1 MDRGRPRVK
10 VLDASMALAWLFP
23 RTDAAEA
30 ALAEQGLDELDYEK
44 FLVPTIWYGEVAN
57 AILRGE
63 RKGLVTHAQSA
74 AFLAELDS
82 ADIETE
88 TDSPKL
94 RQSVVLA
101 LGRSHGLTAYDA
113 MYMELALR
121 RAAPLAT
128 FDRQLAEA
136 VRKAGGRVFGDAA

>member
-1 MDRGRPRVK
+1 MK

-23 RTDAAEA
+23 RSDAAEA
-30 ALAEQGLDELDYEK
+30 ALADQALDQLDTEE
-44 FLVPTIWYGEVAN
+44 FLVPPIWYAEVGN

-63 RKGLVTHAQSA
+63 RKGLVTNAQTA

-88 TDSPKL
+88 TDSPKQ

-101 LGRSHGLTAYDA
+101 LARRHGLTAYDA
-113 MYMELALR
+113 TYLELAMR
-121 RAAPLAT
+121 RSATLAT
-128 FDRQLAEA
+128 FDGKLA
-136 VRKAGGRVFGDAA
+136 DAARAAGVRVLGEKQ

>member
-1 MDRGRPRVK
+1 VK

-23 RTDAAEA
+23 RQDAAEA
-30 ALAEQGLDELDYEK
+30 SLAEQALDELDSEE

-63 RKGLVTHAQSA
+63 RKGVVTPAQTA
-74 AFLAELDS
+74 AFLAELDL

-101 LGRSHGLTAYDA
+101 LARSHGLTAYDA
-113 MYMELALR
+113 MYLELALR
-121 RAAPLAT
+121 RGAPLAT
-128 FDRQLAEA
+128 FDQKLAQT
-136 VRKAGGRVFGDAA
+136 VRAAGGRVFGDAA

>member
-1 MDRGRPRVK
+1 MK

-23 RTDAAEA
+23 RQDAAEA
-30 ALAEQGLDELDYEK
+30 ALAEQALDELDSEE

-63 RKGLVTHAQSA
+63 RKGFVTPSQTAS
-74 AFLAELDS
+74 FLAELDL

-101 LGRSHGLTAYDA
+101 LARSHGLTAYDA
-113 MYMELALR
+113 MYLELAVR
-121 RAAPLAT
+121 RGAPLAT
-128 FDRQLAEA
+128 FEQKLAEA
-136 VRKAGGRVFGDAA
+136 ARKAGGRVFGDAA

>member
-1 MDRGRPRVK
+1 MK

-23 RTDAAEA
+23 RQDTAEA
-30 ALAEQGLDELDYEK
+30 ALADQALDELDSEE
-44 FLVPTIWYGEVAN
+44 FLVPTIWYGEMAN

-63 RKGLVTHAQSA
+63 RKGLVTASQTA
-74 AFLAELDS
+74 AFLAELDL

-101 LGRSHGLTAYDA
+101 LARSHGLTAYDA
-113 MYMELALR
+113 MYLELALR

-128 FDRQLAEA
+128 FDQKLAEA
-136 VRKAGGRVFGDAA
+136 MRKAGGRVFGDAP